1 MTSPEKTEPY
11 RDDIENESSHDENYS
26 GLYIKSV
33 DKSAS
38 IFTFA
43 SRLTNQTPKDA
54 QKYLTWLEG
63 LLEDLTGWSECQ
75 VYPPPLRP
83 QGTLNEWK
91 DERDWWT
98 KIYDLT
104 NPFNGMAPLAKDRI
118 AWLHNRDLWVRD
130 RKGDY
135 PPDDQVIDL
144 AFGWSPKRTRNST
157 LLVARKCQS
166 SNGNVSKSGDDER
179 LEITSLLELAGLLI
193 AGSSSTP
200 QSRTIFGA
208 YFRNR
213 EDRYR
218 QFDHSVSELKCDQ
231 SSEGS
236 VPILRATLDRLLMS
250 EIQTG
255 KEDADV
261 FKDLVADVFDVL
273 FDGEL
278 VRVGTEIDLHGGLKR
293 IDIVYRNVSEKGLF
307 YDLPLRNHLSC
318 PYILV
323 ECKNYGEDIKNPEI
337 DQLLGRFGGGRGSFG
352 FLVCNKIDDHL
363 DVLNRCREAT
373 RDHRGWVVVLDVDD
387 LAALLRAKILSVTQ
401 QQPSLLR
408 ELLDEHLRLL
418 MF

>member
-1 MTSPEKTEPY
+1 M
-11 RDDIENESSHDENYS
+11 
-26 GLYIKSV
+26 
-33 DKSAS
+33 
-38 IFTFA
+38 
-43 SRLTNQTPKDA
+43 
-54 QKYLTWLEG
+54 
-63 LLEDLTGWSECQ
+63 
-75 VYPPPLRP
+75 
-83 QGTLNEWK
+83 
-91 DERDWWT
+91 
-98 KIYDLT
+98 
-104 NPFNGMAPLAKDRI
+104 
-118 AWLHNRDLWVRD
+118 
-130 RKGDY
+130 
-135 PPDDQVIDL
+135 
-144 AFGWSPKRTRNST
+144 
-157 LLVARKCQS
+157 
-166 SNGNVSKSGDDER
+166 
-179 LEITSLLELAGLLI
+179 
-193 AGSSSTP
+193 
-200 QSRTIFGA
+200 
-208 YFRNR
+208 
-213 EDRYR
+213 
-218 QFDHSVSELKCDQ
+218 
-231 SSEGS
+231 
-236 VPILRATLDRLLMS
+236 PILRATLDRLLMS